1 MLGSFG
7 LWCLWL
13 TLIFKE
19 SGQKGLGYFFFP
31 LFHSFFLTTLKSS
44 DFQCRLHAV
53 HIRITYPL
61 TPARPSLL
69 ILALNSIKI
78 SADLISTL
86 SIIYQFLLIFF
97 IHPFLHL
104 FPYKDFDIT
113 YLCYTT
119 LLPTNTNM

>member
-1 MLGSFG
+1 MLGSFSF
-7 LWCLWL
+7 WCLWL

-44 DFQCRLHAV
+44 DFQCRLRAV

-86 SIIYQFLLIFF
+86 SIIYQFLLIFSF
-97 IHPFLHL
+97 TLSFTSFLTRILPSHT
-104 FPYKDFDIT
+104 F
-113 YLCYTT
+113 CYTT